1 MCVGN
6 RCCGKLRNHV
16 FFVFSEI
23 TTRLGFSQE
32 GECVW
37 VYGEDPTTITTNL
50 GVKTSACEQTE
61 RGAADLLSFVLVAIV
76 LINL

>member
-1 MCVGN
+1 M
-6 RCCGKLRNHV
+6 
-16 FFVFSEI
+16 
-23 TTRLGFSQE
+23 
-32 GECVW
+32 W